1 VDVDDDFDND
11 TTDKEDEDK
20 KDDKNDDKR
29 KGDKKKK
36 SSNVLDE
43 MDSDGKV
50 SPEDDHSEGEI
61 DDVEEFSIQEAS
73 VIKKRHENQD
83 VDTEAE
89 ERVKE
94 NNYYTQIARNSK
106 DLEHLY
112 KTLLKRADKE
122 TIVGELLNLFN
133 ELKEMREKYF
143 SSRYDIEHSKD
154 AHQSYHG
161 MQKIIEQDMDAIQQ
175 NIKKLQDPKEQK
187 LPKNLVKKT
196 IKMMNNL
203 QQDMITECQRSQP
216 FQVRHFRDISKKMW
230 MFENYEEDE
239 MYENELYQETN
250 VSSRD
255 HLNARQQCIKDL
267 HEACRSATAPLEDK
281 KMKYK
286 LSEREIEKIRDG
298 VTDMQ
303 NAFSTFLKNSK
314 GTSSEFELITDHL
327 RNKIER
333 YTKTINTNLDKASSK
348 GSMTRIMRDQVY
360 NALTG
365 MRDSYSKLM
374 FENLPT
380 AERAAVIATD
390 IFLVK
395 DAKKHMMGL
404 FKESAEDDMFAK
416 IGEMMVH
423 YRKQK
428 ELQDLAE
435 KNGVQINGVRY
446 TDDSIMN
453 IVTSVVALMMARN
466 EGDPRYHQLVEQ
478 GMRKRSLKVEII
490 NSYKDRANELIN
502 QYDHGP
508 IVGVTPA
515 AGGTIEII
523 PETESTLEEF
533 YIDENG
539 EMHSSYYQES
549 DEESTNDP
557 FYKLEQEIGKKLPSI
572 YRKIV
577 PTKLD
582 PVDHMREMS
591 ERFVD
596 KKIETGNDAYSEYTF
611 NELYSVEQVLKNLS
625 DHDGYLSFDEGD
637 GFGNCVLIKISDWKI
652 YLYIHDESDKYV
664 KIANSLEDLCSKLN
678 VSIDKLIDEYYQY
691 YQEADEDDSDGDD
704 KDEEIDDDDD
714 ADEEDDLDES
724 DSEEKDAKDDDDEE
738 TEDEDD
744 DDNVDEDIEEF
755 YIDENGEMHS
765 SWYAESETSETVTRP
780 VRQRNDEEQ
789 SWEFRPGRKIG
800 DIQFGMSK
808 DKVHSILSQRYGDPN
823 PQSNTKDFSSAE
835 TYGNKFSVYYDS
847 SDKVEAVEIN
857 NNIVVEM
864 DRSIIFPGDPTNLK
878 KKALDLQPDKANPER
893 GLTSKIMAVSII
905 IDPSNKIKSMLCTR
919 KGFFKEKEFKA
930 FDKVSNMI
938 SSSDETSGTR
948 KMKEI
953 YKFLDKHHILSPQ
966 GKQMMKHID
975 KETILTSNELSDRG
989 CEFMVKYYDQVRG
1002 ADYQSIR
1009 QQMEDKWKQFN
1020 EVS

>member
-1 VDVDDDFDND
+1 MIDFGSLLYQESSRSKKSDNTREKYDDKYDLDNGPDTEIETVDVDVDDDFDND
-11 TTDKEDEDK
+11 TTDEEDGDK
-20 KDDKNDDKR
+20 KDDKDNDKK

-36 SSNVLDE
+36 SGNVLDE

-143 SSRYDIEHSKD
+143 SSRYDIDHSKD

-250 VSSRD
+250 VSARD

-281 KMKYK
+281 KIKYK

-380 AERAAVIATD
+380 AERAAVIAAD

-395 DAKKHMMGL
+395 DAKKHMSGL

-490 NSYKDRANELIN
+490 NAYKDRANELIN

-508 IVGVTPA
+508 IVGATPA

-539 EMHSSYYQES
+539 EMQSS
-549 DEESTNDP
+549 
-557 FYKLEQEIGKKLPSI
+557 
-572 YRKIV
+572 
-577 PTKLD
+577 
-582 PVDHMREMS
+582 
-591 ERFVD
+591 
-596 KKIETGNDAYSEYTF
+596 
-611 NELYSVEQVLKNLS
+611 
-625 DHDGYLSFDEGD
+625 
-637 GFGNCVLIKISDWKI
+637 
-652 YLYIHDESDKYV
+652 
-664 KIANSLEDLCSKLN
+664 
-678 VSIDKLIDEYYQY
+678 Y

-744 DDNVDEDIEEF
+744 DDDADEDIEEF

-808 DKVHSILSQRYGDPN
+808 DKAHSILSQRYGDPN
-823 PQSNTKDFSSAE
+823 PQSDTKDFSSAE

-878 KKALDLQPDKANPER
+878 KKALDLQPDKANPGR

-1002 ADYQSIR
+1002 SDYQSIR